1 MWLSVYT
8 GVNKSGYDINVMI
21 VYNKQNLAVSYTLY
35 YPVNKYLIIKYIK
48 FSIVGY
54 DMYTVFDFFLAHVLD
69 YIYILFTLTYGFVL
83 TITLGKLVLVQL
95 KVSPVAFKRTKL
107 WICLFLIK
115 TAAFSVLLK

>member
-35 YPVNKYLIIKYIK
+35 YPVNKYLIIKHIK

-54 DMYTVFDFFLAHVLD
+54 NMYTVFDFFLAHVLD
-69 YIYILFTLTYGFVL
+69 YIYIY
-83 TITLGKLVLVQL
+83 IIY
-95 KVSPVAFKRTKL
+95 SYL
-107 WICLFLIK
+107 WFC
-115 TAAFSVLLK
+115 THNYTR